1 MNSTDPILLKAIAT
15 HQAGRIAE
23 AKAMYERI
31 LRRRAN
37 DPDALNFLGML
48 VFQQGDPV
56 RGVALLQRSV
66 KSAPGNAHAW
76 LNLGKMLMEMG
87 ESEGGANAYE
97 RATDL
102 APGSWQAWVN
112 RATCL
117 RRLLRLEEAIE
128 CLKTAINLRPEHD
141 LAYERLGM
149 ILYVSGKKKDLAQL
163 YGDWVKSNPDNPTA
177 RHMYSAAAGEAMPDR
192 ASDDYVRRTFDHF
205 ADSFD
210 ENLRDLGYR
219 APQLV
224 AEALERHGG
233 ASGDS
238 VKPDVLDAGAG
249 TGLCGPLLRDRAGRL
264 VGVDL
269 SSGML
274 EKARARRIYDELVVM
289 ELCEFMRSRP
299 AAFDAVVSADT
310 LVYFGA
316 LEEALAAARTC
327 LRPGGLLAFTVER
340 WDTSG
345 ADARFIMGPHGRYMH
360 AATYVEAALAGAGLE
375 SGEMTPA
382 ILRSELGTDVHG
394 FVVVA
399 RQPGRSVTPA
409 GSAAALP

>member
-1 MNSTDPILLKAIAT
+1 MNSTDPMLLRAIAT
-15 HQAGRIAE
+15 HQAGRLAE

-48 VFQQGDPV
+48 VFQQGDPA

-66 KSAPGNAHAW
+66 KSAPGNPHAW
-76 LNLGKMLMEMG
+76 LNLGKMLMGIG

-102 APGSWQAWVN
+102 APGLWQAWVD

-117 RRLLRLEEAIE
+117 RRLRRLEEAVA
-128 CLKTAINLRPEHD
+128 CLRTAIRLKPEHD

-149 ILYVSGKKKDLAQL
+149 ILYVSGRKKELAEL
-163 YGDWVKSNPDNPTA
+163 YGDWVKYNPDNPTA
-177 RHMYSAAAGEAMPDR
+177 RHMYAAAAGEAMPDR

-205 ADSFD
+205 ADAFD
-210 ENLRDLGYR
+210 DNLRDLGYR

-224 AEALERHGG
+224 AEAVERHEG
-233 ASGDS
+233 AAGEA
-238 VKPDVLDAGAG
+238 VKLDVLDAGAG

-299 AAFDAVVSADT
+299 AAFDVVVSADT

-327 LRPGGLLAFTVER
+327 LRAGGLLAFTVER
-340 WDTSG
+340 WDTSA

-375 SGEMTPA
+375 SGEITPA

-394 FVVVA
+394 FVAVA

>member
-1 MNSTDPILLKAIAT
+1 MLLRAITT

-23 AKAMYERI
+23 AKVIYERI

-48 VFQQGDPV
+48 VFEQGDPA

-66 KSAPGNAHAW
+66 KSAPGNPHAW
-76 LNLGKMLMEMG
+76 LNLGKMLMGIG
-87 ESEGGANAYE
+87 ESKDGANAYE

-102 APGSWQAWVN
+102 APGLWQAWVD

-117 RRLLRLEEAIE
+117 RRLRRLEEAIE
-128 CLKTAINLRPEHD
+128 CFRTAISLEPEHD
-141 LAYERLGM
+141 LAYERLGL
-149 ILYVSGKKKDLAQL
+149 ILYRAGKMKELAEL
-163 YGDWVKSNPDNPTA
+163 YGDWVKYKPDNPTA
-177 RHMYSAAAGEAMPDR
+177 RHMYAAAAGEAVPDR

-210 ENLRDLGYR
+210 DNLRDLGYR

-233 ASGDS
+233 AAGDT
-238 VKPDVLDAGAG
+238 VKPDVLDAGTG
-249 TGLCGPLLRDRAGRL
+249 TGLCGPLLRDLAGTL

-274 EKARARRIYDELVVM
+274 EKARARRLYDELVVM
-289 ELCEFMRSRP
+289 ELCGFMRSRP
-299 AAFDAVVSADT
+299 AAFDVVVSADT

-340 WDTSG
+340 WETSG
-345 ADARFIMGPHGRYMH
+345 GDARFSMGPHGRYMH
-360 AATYVEAALAGAGLE
+360 AASYVDAALAAAGLE
-375 SGEMTPA
+375 SGEITPA
-382 ILRSELGTDVHG
+382 ILRSELGMDVHG